1 MHFDNEWLLA
11 FEVTAGVR
19 LRALFEK
26 DLEGMPLE
34 IADGLRRLRE
44 AEEKAAY
51 ARKISSHAKLSHPKI
66 AGPRSSSI
74 SLRQCGRISQTRS
87 SSRRCV
93 RGPLGL
99 FCLCKALRKLG
110 YARPGA
116 R

>member
-44 AEEKAAY
+44 AEEKAALN
-51 ARKISSHAKLSHPKI
+51 S
-66 AGPRSSSI
+66 
-74 SLRQCGRISQTRS
+74 
-87 SSRRCV
+87 
-93 RGPLGL
+93 
-99 FCLCKALRKLG
+99 
-110 YARPGA
+110 
-116 R
+116 